1 VSSDIKCSLG
11 NTLYDKN
18 IVHCLTGSVSVYKA
32 IDISRY
38 LVRYGANVIPVMS
51 EDAIHLISPDL
62 MEYATGNKVITKITG
77 EVEHVKVFERYRVDM
92 ILIAPSTANTISKIA
107 NGISDTNVTLI
118 ASIALGKGIP
128 LLIAPAMH
136 EPMYRNPILIENIK
150 KLKSWGVHFIEPR
163 IEEGKA
169 KIATEDYVYY
179 KVLDILTPKDL
190 KGKEVVIT
198 TGSTREY
205 IDAIR
210 FITNPSTGKM
220 GNALALEAKVR
231 GANVTLLFGDIKGE
245 IPYEI
250 EALHC
255 VTSEDMIKEIN
266 KIFSKRNV
274 DFFVSAAGIT
284 DYKPSNRYK
293 GKIETSKVNKISLE
307 LETTPKIIRYVKEIS
322 PQTKVIAFK
331 AEYGLNEYRIKE
343 IISEYDFVDYI
354 IFNDVS
360 RNDIGFESDFN
371 EVTIAYNNKMEKIEK
386 ARKDQIAKK
395 IWDVIAREIK

>member
-150 KLKSWGVHFIEPR
+150 S
-163 IEEGKA
+163 
-169 KIATEDYVYY
+169 
-179 KVLDILTPKDL
+179 
-190 KGKEVVIT
+190 
-198 TGSTREY
+198 
-205 IDAIR
+205 
-210 FITNPSTGKM
+210 
-220 GNALALEAKVR
+220 
-231 GANVTLLFGDIKGE
+231 
-245 IPYEI
+245 
-250 EALHC
+250 
-255 VTSEDMIKEIN
+255 
-266 KIFSKRNV
+266 
-274 DFFVSAAGIT
+274 
-284 DYKPSNRYK
+284 
-293 GKIETSKVNKISLE
+293 
-307 LETTPKIIRYVKEIS
+307 
-322 PQTKVIAFK
+322 
-331 AEYGLNEYRIKE
+331 
-343 IISEYDFVDYI
+343 
-354 IFNDVS
+354 
-360 RNDIGFESDFN
+360 
-371 EVTIAYNNKMEKIEK
+371 
-386 ARKDQIAKK
+386 
-395 IWDVIAREIK
+395 